1 MHFSKRSCQPGS
13 VFQSF
18 PIVSNRC
25 EMFRDRKRDPC
36 LPACVWPCHDCS
48 WNRNRFFCLKDA
60 ANNVTGSS
68 LLSAH
73 WCAARSGG
81 IISLRS
87 CCKMP
92 LVGVRRPWAESEL
105 KGHLDHLLDLQMAQM
120 DRLWQVQ
127 IRYSALGMVC
137 FYRRPV
143 GFPNQDSLSL
153 IDSCQSA
160 QLGFRCFSGFS
171 CRHWCTWIA
180 LQLIRPSERPP
191 FRHARLVHV
200 TANINQYRPTI
211 LIYTN

>member
-171 CRHWCTWIA
+171 CSPAHSTIRETA
-180 LQLIRPSERPP
+180 LPACQIGAC
-191 FRHARLVHV
+191 HG
-200 TANINQYRPTI
+200 
-211 LIYTN
+211 